1 MNEILNQIKNLW
13 NKMDTTR
20 RTMVAVVLLL
30 VVGAIIFG
38 VWRVRTPRYEL
49 LYSRLTEQDRSE
61 IITKLEELRIPYRT
75 SVGGGIEVPNA
86 VSVRAN
92 LLKEGIPRGGVV
104 GWEIFDHNSFSATDF
119 TNQINRQR
127 AIAGELTR
135 TLQRLDGIFD
145 AKILLNLPDSTEYIF
160 ADDKPEGTVSVQL
173 QLRGPGVLTQAQVES
188 IANLVAAS
196 TGVKKENVTI
206 IDNYA
211 NDLTAMLRPGR
222 NQRGL
227 PGPDSIADAFSAK
240 YEYEN
245 QVERRVESM
254 LSKVFGFNRAVV
266 RVNADLDLDYQEQ
279 KSETFADKG
288 VPRSEQE
295 KYETYEGT
303 GSSSVGVPG
312 TDTNI
317 TQYKA
322 TDSGITQYKAEKSE
336 RTTNYEIS
344 KVEEFRVA
352 APGKVRRLT
361 VGVWVDGN
369 LPALTK
375 DKVYNTV
382 AAAVGLMEDR
392 GDRLTVETIEFS
404 KPAEPKPVEIPWNTI
419 IAAFVGMVLL
429 LTLAVIARRS
439 SPAVKAKKEA
449 EEILGEELSAE
460 GVVVGSKIDTLVEDK
475 YTSPEEAAAIEIT
488 PEERARN
495 ERLMAIEKF
504 AREKPAE
511 VAVLLKA
518 WLSEES

>member
-1 MNEILNQIKNLW
+1 MNEILTQIKNLW

-20 RTMVAVVLLL
+20 RTMVVVVLLL
-30 VVGAIIFG
+30 VLGALFFG
-38 VWRVRTPRYEL
+38 IRWARTPRYEL

-61 IITKLEELRIPYRT
+61 IVAKLEELRIPYRT
-75 SVGGGIEVPNA
+75 SAGGGIEVPNA
-86 VSVRAN
+86 LSVRAN

-104 GWEIFDHNSFSATDF
+104 GWEIFDQSSFSATDF

-127 AIAGELTR
+127 AIAGELSR

-145 AKILLNLPDSTEYIF
+145 AKVLLNLPDSTEYIF

-173 QLRGPGVLTQAQVES
+173 QLRSPGVLTQAQVDS

-196 TGVKKENVTI
+196 TGVKKENITI

-222 NQRGL
+222 NANRGL
-227 PGPDSIADAFSAK
+227 HGTDSIQDVFGVK
-240 YEYEN
+240 YDYEN
-245 QVERRVESM
+245 QVQRRVESM
-254 LSKVFGFNRAVV
+254 LSKVFGFNKAVV

-279 KSETFADKG
+279 KSESFADKG

-352 APGKVRRLT
+352 APGKVKRLT

-369 LPALTK
+369 LSALTK
-375 DKVYNTV
+375 EKVYNTV
-382 AAAVGLMEDR
+382 AASVGLMEER
-392 GDRLTVETIEFS
+392 GDQLTVETIEFS
-404 KPAEPKPVEIPWNTI
+404 KPAPEKPVEIPWNTI
-419 IAAFVGMVLL
+419 IAAFLGTVFL
-429 LTLAVIARRS
+429 LTVAIIARRS
-439 SPAVKAKKEA
+439 SSTAREAKEKEL
-449 EEILGEELSAE
+449 LGEELTAE
-460 GVVVGSKIDTLVEDK
+460 ELLVGSKIDTLVEDK
-475 YTSPEEAAAIEIT
+475 YTLEEAAVLEIT

-504 AREKPAE
+504 AREKPTE

>member
-1 MNEILNQIKNLW
+1 MNEILTQIKNLW
-13 NKMDTTR
+13 NQMDTTR
-20 RTMVAVVLLL
+20 RTIVVVVLLL
-30 VVGAIIFG
+30 VLGALFFG
-38 VWRVRTPRYEL
+38 IRWARAPHYEL
-49 LYSRLTEQDRSE
+49 LYARLTEQDRSE
-61 IITKLEELRIPYRT
+61 IVTKLEELGIPYRT
-75 SVGGGIEVPNA
+75 SAGGGIEVPNA

-104 GWEIFDHNSFSATDF
+104 GWEIFDQNSFSATDF

-145 AKILLNLPDSTEYIF
+145 AKILLNLPDSSEYIF

-222 NQRGL
+222 NKRGL
-227 PGPDSIADAFSAK
+227 PGPDSIADSFSAK

-245 QVERRVESM
+245 QVQRRVESM

-295 KYETYEGT
+295 KFETYEGT

-322 TDSGITQYKAEKSE
+322 TDSGVTQYKAEKSE

-344 KVEEFRVA
+344 KVEEFRVS

-369 LPALTK
+369 LPVQTK
-375 DKVYNTV
+375 QKVYNTV
-382 AAAVGLMEDR
+382 AAAVGIMEDR
-392 GDRLTVETIEFS
+392 GDQLTVETIEFS
-404 KPAEPKPVEIPWNTI
+404 KPAQEKPAEIPWNTL
-419 IAAFVGMVLL
+419 IALFIGTVLF
-429 LTLAVIARRS
+429 LTLVVVARRNS
-439 SPAVKAKKEA
+439 SAIKEKKEK
-449 EEILGEELSAE
+449 EILGEELPV
-460 GVVVGSKIDTLVEDK
+460 GDLIVGSKIDTLVEDK
-475 YTSPEEAAAIEIT
+475 LASDETSAALEIT

-495 ERLMAIEKF
+495 ERLVAIEKF
-504 AREKPAE
+504 AREKPGE

-518 WLSEES
+518 WLSDDT